1 MLGQDPTRLPAG
13 TRARIG
19 FMPQHVSLYD
29 DLTVT
34 ENLDFVASLYGLFMF
49 RRRRRIGALLDWLE
63 LGDARKRRAG
73 DLSGGM
79 RRRLQLACAL
89 VHDPELVFLD
99 EPTAGIDPLVRQ
111 SIWRE
116 LHRLREAGRTLL
128 ITTQYVPEAEEC
140 DAVALIAEG
149 RLIAFASPEELRRR
163 AFGGQ
168 LLEVETSDPVDAD
181 RLQADV
187 AVEEVRRIGPR
198 RVQVLSQD
206 AATATPAVIAGVEAQ
221 GSTVTS
227 IHEARPSFDEV
238 FALLV
243 RGSEP
248 EETGAPAEASS
259 DEPAAHEAALAPLPP
274 ADGAGDDRDLPPA
287 DDDDERRLS
296 AAASRARPREPR
308 APARGGGAMSV
319 MRRLLRIFAVAG
331 KETVE
336 ILRRPMALVSV
347 VAGPV
352 LILGL
357 FGLGYLGQPP
367 LRAELVIP
375 PDSGLASDPASYS
388 SLASDRVTVV
398 GVTPDVATA
407 RERLRAGEADIIVI
421 APADAEERLAQGEQ
435 AVLRVEYDT
444 VSPYRAFIATTAA
457 DQLVAAV
464 NGEVIATA
472 AQRIAD
478 RGRGRRAEP
487 AAGAQPRGRRRPD
500 AGRGRRP
507 RAEPAEHRRLLR
519 DHGPRADRAA
529 HRDHRERPVDAPR
542 SPARHVR
549 PVPHVADGELGPA
562 DRQVRGVRAAR
573 HGRRARGAG
582 RPRVRLRGPVP
593 GRPRRRRRRSVALL
607 VLASIGIGIVVALVS
622 DSDRQ
627 AVQVALLVLLASV
640 FFSGLALDLD
650 QFSAPVRAVSALLP
664 VTQAGSLLQD
674 LMLRGET
681 AQAWRA
687 AVLAAMA
694 GVLFVAGWLVLRRQ
708 LHRPA

>member
-1 MLGQDPTRLPAG
+1 MEPQGPRGPLAGRLQRSGPDTAPVSIEPQVRDAQQGPSGQPTTSTARSPSEPTVASEPIAALRGVSRTFDDVDALRDVDLDIPRGSIVGMIGPSGAGKTTAIRLLTGALRPSDGTVEVLGQDPTRLPSG

-168 LLEVETSDPVDAD
+168 LLEVETSDAVDAD

-221 GSTVTS
+221 GSSVTS

-243 RGSEP
+243 RGSQP

-259 DEPAAHEAALAPLPP
+259 EEPAAHEAALAPLPP

-287 DDDDERRLS
+287 DDDDE
-296 AAASRARPREPR
+296 
-308 APARGGGAMSV
+308 
-319 MRRLLRIFAVAG
+319 
-331 KETVE
+331 
-336 ILRRPMALVSV
+336 
-347 VAGPV
+347 AGPPA
-352 LILGL
+352 
-357 FGLGYLGQPP
+357 QDPK
-367 LRAELVIP
+367 
-375 PDSGLASDPASYS
+375 ASTEPEPQ
-388 SLASDRVTVV
+388 VV
-398 GVTPDVATA
+398 
-407 RERLRAGEADIIVI
+407 
-421 APADAEERLAQGEQ
+421 
-435 AVLRVEYDT
+435 
-444 VSPYRAFIATTAA
+444 
-457 DQLVAAV
+457 
-464 NGEVIATA
+464 
-472 AQRIAD
+472 
-478 RGRGRRAEP
+478 
-487 AAGAQPRGRRRPD
+487 
-500 AGRGRRP
+500 
-507 RAEPAEHRRLLR
+507 
-519 DHGPRADRAA
+519 
-529 HRDHRERPVDAPR
+529 
-542 SPARHVR
+542 VR
-549 PVPHVADGELGPA
+549 
-562 DRQVRGVRAAR
+562 
-573 HGRRARGAG
+573 
-582 RPRVRLRGPVP
+582 
-593 GRPRRRRRRSVALL
+593 
-607 VLASIGIGIVVALVS
+607 
-622 DSDRQ
+622 
-627 AVQVALLVLLASV
+627 
-640 FFSGLALDLD
+640 
-650 QFSAPVRAVSALLP
+650 
-664 VTQAGSLLQD
+664 
-674 LMLRGET
+674 
-681 AQAWRA
+681 
-687 AVLAAMA
+687 
-694 GVLFVAGWLVLRRQ
+694 
-708 LHRPA
+708 

>member
-1 MLGQDPTRLPAG
+1 MIGPSGAGKTTAIRLLTGALRPTDGQVEVLGQDPTRLPAG

-181 RLQADV
+181 RLQTDV
-187 AVEEVRRIGPR
+187 AVDEVRRIGPR
-198 RVQVLSQD
+198 RLQVLSQD
-206 AATATPAVIAGVEAQ
+206 AATATPAVIAGAEAQ
-221 GSTVTS
+221 GATVTS

-243 RGSEP
+243 RGSES
-248 EETGAPAEASS
+248 EEARASAEASS
-259 DEPAAHEAALAPLPP
+259 NGLPRHEAALAPLPP
-274 ADGAGDDRDLPPA
+274 ADDAGDDRDLPPA
-287 DDDDERRLS
+287 MTTTRGPAAERRRPS
-296 AAASRARPREPR
+296 SRSGRPGPRRAR
-308 APARGGGAMSV
+308 ARGGGAMSV

-347 VAGPV
+347 VAGPCSSS
-352 LILGL
+352 
-357 FGLGYLGQPP
+357 
-367 LRAELVIP
+367 ACSA
-375 PDSGLASDPASYS
+375 SGTSGS
-388 SLASDRVTVV
+388 
-398 GVTPDVATA
+398 
-407 RERLRAGEADIIVI
+407 
-421 APADAEERLAQGEQ
+421 
-435 AVLRVEYDT
+435 
-444 VSPYRAFIATTAA
+444 
-457 DQLVAAV
+457 
-464 NGEVIATA
+464 
-472 AQRIAD
+472 
-478 RGRGRRAEP
+478 
-487 AAGAQPRGRRRPD
+487 
-500 AGRGRRP
+500 
-507 RAEPAEHRRLLR
+507 
-519 DHGPRADRAA
+519 
-529 HRDHRERPVDAPR
+529 
-542 SPARHVR
+542 
-549 PVPHVADGELGPA
+549 
-562 DRQVRGVRAAR
+562 
-573 HGRRARGAG
+573 
-582 RPRVRLRGPVP
+582 
-593 GRPRRRRRRSVALL
+593 RRSAR
-607 VLASIGIGIVVALVS
+607 S
-622 DSDRQ
+622 
-627 AVQVALLVLLASV
+627 
-640 FFSGLALDLD
+640 
-650 QFSAPVRAVSALLP
+650 
-664 VTQAGSLLQD
+664 
-674 LMLRGET
+674 
-681 AQAWRA
+681 W
-687 AVLAAMA
+687 
-694 GVLFVAGWLVLRRQ
+694 
-708 LHRPA
+708 